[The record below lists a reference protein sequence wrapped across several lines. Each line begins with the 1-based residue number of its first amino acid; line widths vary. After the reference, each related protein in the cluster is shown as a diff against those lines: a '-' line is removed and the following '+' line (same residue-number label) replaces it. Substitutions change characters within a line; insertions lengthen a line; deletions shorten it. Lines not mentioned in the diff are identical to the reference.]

1 MSFILAWLLLSS
13 LSSHNVVH
21 ALDSTEREIRLNILD
36 RMGIPSTTIGT
47 EKTVKFIEND
57 GGAFYIVPSGEKI
70 TFTVNLNPSAS
81 AELGYVRN
89 SDSKV
94 KTYSE
99 TEKNHTATFTIGAT
113 GYHKFYI
120 TNKSSGSVTVTGGSL
135 TF

>member
-1 MSFILAWLLLSS
+1 MLFDPC
-13 LSSHNVVH
+13 N
-21 ALDSTEREIRLNILD
+21 RESRQAIWCSYLRN
-36 RMGIPSTTIGT
+36 
-47 EKTVKFIEND
+47 
-57 GGAFYIVPSGEKI
+57 
-70 TFTVNLNPSAS
+70 

-89 SDSKV
+89 SDLKV